1 MELAFEW
8 DEAKAVSN
16 VAKHDVSF
24 EEALTVFSDRRSI
37 TIYDVEHSEGEERFI
52 DIGQAAS
59 GRLLVVVYSE
69 RGVNIRIISSRRA
82 NAAERRQYEQ

>member
-24 EEALTVFSDRRSI
+24 EEALTVFSDPRSI
-37 TIYDVEHSEGEERFI
+37 TIYDVEHSESEERFI